1 MRRFYFQIDNIVTD
15 EVVDAELGDTPADA
29 ANSAKVTRKTIH
41 PDALPHFRAEILS
54 KRYRWHKET
63 ESMILARLPFEEQIK
78 RPYFHVKPLEAEQLK
93 NWRLYLDFEITEG
106 DETRITVLFERC
118 LIACALSTTSF
129 GQRFVL
135 VHL

>member
-1 MRRFYFQIDNIVTD
+1 MSQHKKQDVSSKKLNLFSVQN
-15 EVVDAELGDTPADA
+15 
-29 ANSAKVTRKTIH
+29 IH

-118 LIACALSTTSF
+118 LIACALYDQFWTKVCSCTS
-129 GQRFVL
+129 
-135 VHL
+135 